1 MPIVFYLINDGC
13 SFFWH
18 INLSEYGVLYLPSVE
33 MERGFTSKSGAG
45 GAGVVFLWI
54 GMDEISRNV

>member
-1 MPIVFYLINDGC
+1 
-13 SFFWH
+13 
-18 INLSEYGVLYLPSVE
+18 

-54 GMDEISRNV
+54 GLEWMKSLGMSRFETYEFERFEL